1 MKVFHDSP
9 ERTPKH
15 TLLLGYVAFRV
26 SVATWIHLECNKEG
40 CECFQ
45 TFFLVLFF
53 FNGIIAEKCT
63 KISSD
68 VASVLHKLYRG
79 VDSACGSRF
88 AFVSHLSL
96 LL

>member
-1 MKVFHDSP
+1 MTHLSAIS
-9 ERTPKH
+9 TPKY
-15 TLLLGYVAFRV
+15 TLFLGYVAFRV
-26 SVATWIHLECNKEG
+26 SVATWIPLECNKEG

-45 TFFLVLFF
+45 MFFFFF

-88 AFVSHLSL
+88 AFVSHLL
-96 LL
+96 LLL

>member
-1 MKVFHDSP
+1 MLYSWATLRLELAWPLGSTWNAIKRVVNVF
-9 ERTPKH
+9 R
-15 TLLLGYVAFRV
+15 RV
-26 SVATWIHLECNKEG
+26 
-40 CECFQ
+40 
-45 TFFLVLFF
+45 FFVF